1 MSRNLE
7 KFTGDNRSEF
17 DDAIPS
23 DKVWQNIEAA
33 FTQKKQQIF
42 LNSVYFKCSVAAAL
56 LLMMGSGIYFFSN
69 KNKPAESIA
78 EKVTASDVN
87 GLASD
92 EAPQINAFAKIIAIK
107 QEEMKMIAKEQPDLY
122 KRFTTDITEL
132 DSSYTALKKQLN
144 ISPNREMLIEAMIQ
158 NLQLQLS
165 VLNQQLN
172 IINQIKQSKKHKHE
186 KYTQS
191 I

>member
-1 MSRNLE
+1 MSEEIKN
-7 KFTGDNRSEF
+7 FIADNRNEF

-33 FTQKKQQIF
+33 FTQKRQQIF
-42 LNSVYFKCSVAAAL
+42 LNSIYFKWSVAVAVL
-56 LLMMGSGIYFFSN
+56 LLMGLGIYFFSS
-69 KNKPAESIA
+69 KNKPVETIV
-78 EKVTASDVN
+78 ENITAPDIN
-87 GLASD
+87 GLAFE
-92 EAPQINAFAKIIAIK
+92 EAPQVNTFVKMIAVK
-107 QEEMKMIAKEQPDLY
+107 QEELKMIAKEQPQLY
-122 KRFTTDITEL
+122 EKFTNDIIEL
-132 DSSYTALKKQLN
+132 DSSYNVLKKQLN

-172 IINQIKQSKKHKHE
+172 IINQIKQSKKYKHE
-186 KYTQS
+186 KYNQS

>member
-1 MSRNLE
+1 MSEEIKN
-7 KFTGDNRSEF
+7 FIADNRNEF

-33 FTQKKQQIF
+33 FTQKRQPIF
-42 LNSVYFKCSVAAAL
+42 LNSVYFKWSVAAAVL
-56 LLMMGSGIYFFSN
+56 LLMGSGIYFFSS
-69 KNKPAESIA
+69 KNKPAETIV
-78 EKVTASDVN
+78 ENITAPDIN
-87 GLASD
+87 GLASE
-92 EAPQINAFAKIIAIK
+92 EAPQVNAFAKMIAVK
-107 QEEMKMIAKEQPDLY
+107 QEELKMIAKEQPQLY
-122 KRFTTDITEL
+122 EKFTNDIIEL
-132 DSSYTALKKQLN
+132 DSSYNVLKKQLN

-172 IINQIKQSKKHKHE
+172 IINQIKQSKKYKHE
-186 KYTQS
+186 KYNQS

>member
-1 MSRNLE
+1 MSEEIKN
-7 KFTGDNRSEF
+7 FIADNRSEF

-33 FTQKKQQIF
+33 FTQKRQPIF
-42 LNSVYFKCSVAAAL
+42 LNSVYFKWSVAAAVL
-56 LLMMGSGIYFFSN
+56 LLMGSGIYFFSS
-69 KNKPAESIA
+69 KNKPVETIV
-78 EKVTASDVN
+78 ENITAPDIN
-87 GLASD
+87 GLASE
-92 EAPQINAFAKIIAIK
+92 EAPQVNAFAKMIAVK
-107 QEEMKMIAKEQPDLY
+107 QEELKMIAKEQPQLY
-122 KRFTTDITEL
+122 EKFTNDIIEL
-132 DSSYTALKKQLN
+132 DSSYNVLKKQLN

-172 IINQIKQSKKHKHE
+172 IINQIKQSKKYKHE
-186 KYTQS
+186 KYNQS

>member
-1 MSRNLE
+1 MSEEIKN
-7 KFTGDNRSEF
+7 FIADNRSEF

-33 FTQKKQQIF
+33 FTQKRQPIF
-42 LNSVYFKCSVAAAL
+42 LNSVYFKWSVAAAVL
-56 LLMMGSGIYFFSN
+56 LLMGSGIYFFSS
-69 KNKPAESIA
+69 KNKPAETIV
-78 EKVTASDVN
+78 ENITAPDIN
-87 GLASD
+87 GLASE
-92 EAPQINAFAKIIAIK
+92 EAPQVNAFAKMIAVK
-107 QEEMKMIAKEQPDLY
+107 QEELKMIAKEQPQLY
-122 KRFTTDITEL
+122 EKFTNDIIEL
-132 DSSYTALKKQLN
+132 DSSYNVLKKQLN

-172 IINQIKQSKKHKHE
+172 IINQIKQSKKYKHE
-186 KYTQS
+186 KYNQS